1 MPQIKKLTVKEALA
15 CDGQAVVDSNNDT
28 VLSYN
33 KGQHFLASRTE
44 KSKGKRPLY
53 KFNAAAESSV
63 SGDIFFDAMMT
74 DAAVSRSSRAF

>member
-15 CDGQAVVDSNNDT
+15 CVGQATVDSNNNM

-33 KGQHFLASRTE
+33 KGQHFLASRPE

-53 KFNAAAESSV
+53 KLDAAAESSIP
-63 SGDIFFDAMMT
+63 GDIFFDAMMT